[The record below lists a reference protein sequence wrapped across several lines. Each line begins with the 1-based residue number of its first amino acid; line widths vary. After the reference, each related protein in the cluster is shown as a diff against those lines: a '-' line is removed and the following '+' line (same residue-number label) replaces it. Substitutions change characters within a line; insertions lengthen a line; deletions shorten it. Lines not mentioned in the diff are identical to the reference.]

1 MAPAGK
7 DDPEDETTKPAP
19 QRAHKRFDVDWR
31 VSLRCKDWGVVSRV
45 AAQNASRGGVF
56 LLTSRPPTVGSEV
69 ELVIQ
74 LPDGT
79 KAELRGRVQHVVTPE
94 RAVAEGR
101 SPGIGVKIDEQ
112 HAVDLMLL
120 EQMAAAAEAVED
132 EMCSVEVPF
141 DDLRQDAAAPDLV
154 QTQPS
159 KPVGRVA
166 LQGLT
171 VSRVVGVDF
180 GTSATRVAYA
190 MGERIAVVA
199 DEMGRTALP
208 SLVAIVDGEVLVGR
222 AARSRLASDPRH
234 SVSGMKRL
242 IGIKREEPSVAEL
255 LQAVSFP
262 TATGTDGEIW
272 VDLDGKRRPLSDMA
286 ALVFAAAREQAERQ
300 LKRPVRE
307 IVLAVPAGFTDGQRA
322 ALRQAAQ
329 RGGLEVA
336 GLIDEPVA
344 AALSVGAGRLSDETI
359 AVIDLGGGATSVSVL
374 DVAGDR
380 CRIVAH
386 DLDPWLSAADFD
398 TALAQAAADQLWQ
411 RTRIELR
418 RDAVA
423 WQRLLLACEDLK
435 RVLSAEPSAVL
446 AIDAIVRSPRPVDL
460 RHRFDRAAF
469 ARLCRQL
476 LERVVIVWRRTVA
489 EAGVAPEAIG
499 RILLVG
505 GVARLPFVGAGLAE
519 LLGRD
524 VDTPAAS
531 DESVASGAALRAAT
545 IIRRA

>member
-1 MAPAGK
+1 MASDANKP
-7 DDPEDETTKPAP
+7 PEPGPHDKE
-19 QRAHKRFDVDWR
+19 RAHKRFAVDWR

-56 LLTSRPPTVGSEV
+56 LLTSRPPIVGSEV
-69 ELVIQ
+69 ELAIQ

-79 KAELRGRVQHVVTPE
+79 LAELRGRVQHVVTPE

-120 EQMAAAAEAVED
+120 EQMAAAAEAAED

-141 DDLRQDAAAPDLV
+141 DDLREDGVPDLV

-159 KPVGRVA
+159 KPVGRMAV
-166 LQGLT
+166 QGLT

-180 GTSATRVAYA
+180 GTSATRIAYA
-190 MGERIAVVA
+190 VGERVAVVP

-208 SLVAIVDGEVLVGR
+208 SLVAVADGEVLVGR
-222 AARSRLASDPRH
+222 AARARLASDPRH

-242 IGIKREEPSVAEL
+242 IGQKREEPSVAEL
-255 LQAVSFP
+255 LQAASFP
-262 TATGTDGEIW
+262 TAAGNDGEIW
-272 VDLDGKRRPLSDMA
+272 VELDGKRRPLTDMA
-286 ALVFAAAREQAERQ
+286 GLVFAAAREQAERQ

-307 IVLAVPAGFTDGQRA
+307 IVLAVPAGFNDGQRA

-344 AALSVGAGRLSDETI
+344 AALSAGAGKASDETM
-359 AVIDLGGGATSVSVL
+359 AVIDLGGGATSVTVL

-380 CRIVAH
+380 CRVVAH

-423 WQRLLLACEDLK
+423 WQRLLLACEDIK
-435 RVLSAEPSAVL
+435 RVLSTEASAVL
-446 AIDAIVRSPRPVDL
+446 CVDAIVRSPRPVDL
-460 RHRFDRAAF
+460 RHRIDRASF

-476 LERVVIVWRRTVA
+476 LERAVIVWRRTVA
-489 EAGVAPEAIG
+489 EAGVAPGAIG
-499 RILLVG
+499 RVLLVG

-524 VDTPAAS
+524 VDIPAAP
-531 DESVASGAALRAAT
+531 DEAVAIGAALRAAT